1 MFWAA
6 KIHSPLISKNRD
18 DRFWAPSLTSRVPS
32 LLLRVFAALAGV
44 LVLILGYVHGVSEWK
59 MRRTY
64 EAPLRPLNAQAAPDL
79 VAGRRMA
86 EIIGCWAGCH
96 GNQGE
101 GGTSS
106 IKGIHQSAA
115 PTLSQ
120 VLPDYSDEELV
131 RLVRYGVKRDGKSAI
146 GMSSHTFWTLGDQDL
161 VNIIAHLRAQ
171 PTQPPKPR
179 KHEITFRGRLALA
192 TGEWAVSAEQVNRSI
207 PRWGEL
213 PRSTAFERG
222 RYLASIVCSE
232 CHGLDF
238 RGNALEGGPSLAVL
252 AVYQPAQFQHLLRT
266 GKPIGERDIP
276 AMSWM
281 AKVAFTEQEIAD
293 LYTFLREYHN
303 LGTAPDSASSKGS
316 AK

>member
-1 MFWAA
+1 MTEG
-6 KIHSPLISKNRD
+6 HRLTSR
-18 DRFWAPSLTSRVPS
+18 APSLF
-32 LLLRVFAALAGV
+32 LYVFATFVVVA
-44 LVLILGYVHGVSEWK
+44 VLILSYVYGVSEWK
-59 MRRTY
+59 MRRTHQ
-64 EAPLRPLNAQAAPDL
+64 APLMPPRAQAAPDL
-79 VAGRRMA
+79 VEGKRMA

-96 GNQGE
+96 GKQGE

-106 IKGIHQSAA
+106 IKGIHQSTA

-120 VLPDYSDEELV
+120 VLPDYSDGELV
-131 RLVRYGVKRDGKSAI
+131 RLIRYGVMRNGKSAI
-146 GMSSHTFWTLGDQDL
+146 GMSSHTFWPLGDQDL
-161 VNIIAHLRAQ
+161 VNIVAHLRAQ
-171 PTQPPKPR
+171 PAQPPKPR
-179 KHEITFRGRLALA
+179 KHEITLRGRVALA
-192 TGEWAVSAEQVNRSI
+192 TGEWAVSADQVDRSI

-252 AVYQPAQFQHLLRT
+252 ATYQPAQFQHLLRT
-266 GKPIGERDIP
+266 GKPIGGRDIP

-281 AKVAFTEQEIAD
+281 ANVAFTDQEIAD

-303 LGTAPDSASSKGS
+303 LGTAPDSAFSREY